1 MNPEQNPRQLRLLLA
16 GAAAALVVSLG
27 AFVLLQPAKS
37 SADWSL
43 FLGRFHPLVV
53 HLPIGVMLLVA
64 AAEVASFKSN
74 LRARLDPVI
83 TPVLVVLVGTALSAF
98 IAGLLLA
105 RGGGYP
111 EALLVPHQRLA
122 ALGMILLCS
131 SLAAWSLAR
140 WSLARERASARWR
153 QGYRALLA
161 AGVLSLGAGAHY
173 GGSMTHGETY
183 LVRYAPEPIRG
194 WFGVEPPKKTP
205 QVVVPSKD
213 PTVYADVVQPVLS
226 KFCVN
231 CHGPDKTKG
240 DLRLDSYAALMKGGE
255 SGPAIVARA
264 PEKSRLVS
272 ALALPLA
279 DADHMPPEGKPQP
292 TAAQIELISWWIL
305 RGAAEHER
313 VREVMPPA
321 AVLELLKTRVGAR
334 HSEEPLSPEAS
345 GPAPAPS
352 GSAPS
357 EPESGAAPAEP
368 PDASEPSESA
378 AAAAASPV
386 ASATR
391 GLVYEDLVAPLL
403 AARCAKCHGSAKQKG
418 KLRVDSLA
426 ALEKGGK
433 GGPAL
438 VSGDAARSSLVARL
452 RLPLADDEHMPPK
465 DEAQLTSEQIR
476 LLEWWIDAGAEPS
489 VSRDRL
495 PQSLAALRPPAP
507 APAAPPASAAGA
519 ATAATSPET
528 APSGQGSPRVEAA
541 PAAADEPGAAV
552 VPAPAELL
560 AELPEQ
566 IALFPDLILPLL
578 KEDCGDCHLGEPLMG
593 DLSVASFDDLM
604 RADVIVP
611 GEPQNSELLRR
622 VTLPV
627 SDDDR
632 MPPAGQDPLS
642 ALEIAALRFWIL
654 EGAEPDAIWPRDRLP
669 ADVARAVHSRLPAR
683 RATQATAPAAGS
695 GPRAE
700 PVTAGGCAAC
710 AVGADAGRRDGTAAA
725 LGLLVWLGAW
735 KQRTVGRRA
744 FPSPQSA
751 QSARRFFLS

>member
-1 MNPEQNPRQLRLLLA
+1 VDRVNPEPNPRQLRLLLA
-16 GAAAALVVSLG
+16 AAAAALVVTVG
-27 AFVLLQPAKS
+27 AFVLLQPTKS
-37 SADWSL
+37 SADWLL
-43 FLGRFHPLVV
+43 FFGRFHPLVV

-64 AAEVASFKSN
+64 AAEVASLKAN
-74 LRARLDPVI
+74 LRARLDPVV

-105 RGGGYP
+105 SGGGYP

-122 ALGMILLCS
+122 ALGMILLCA

-140 WSLARERASARWR
+140 WSVARERRSTRWR
-153 QGYRALLA
+153 QGYRALLG
-161 AGVLSLGAGAHY
+161 AGVLALGAGAHY

-183 LVRYAPEPIRG
+183 LVRYAPQPIAG
-194 WFGVEPPKKTP
+194 WFGVEPPKKAP
-205 QVVVPSKD
+205 QVVAPSKD

-272 ALALPLA
+272 ALRLPLA

-292 TAAQIELISWWIL
+292 SPAQVELISWWVL
-305 RGAAEHER
+305 RGAAERER
-313 VREVMPPA
+313 VREVLPPA
-321 AVLELLKTRVGAR
+321 AVLELLKTAAGTRQ
-334 HSEEPLSPEAS
+334 SEEAASPERA
-345 GPAPAPS
+345 GQAPAPP
-352 GSAPS
+352 GSAAT
-357 EPESGAAPAEP
+357 EPESGAPVEAEPAE
-368 PDASEPSESA
+368 ASEA
-378 AAAAASPV
+378 AEPAAGSVQAPL

-403 AARCAKCHGSAKQKG
+403 AARCTKCHGSAKQKG

-426 ALEKGGK
+426 ALVKGGK
-433 GGPAL
+433 GGPA
-438 VSGDAARSSLVARL
+438 VVAGSAARSPLVARL

-465 DEAQLTSEQIR
+465 DEAQLTPEQIR
-476 LLEWWIDAGAEPS
+476 LLQWWIDAGAEPS
-489 VSRDRL
+489 ISRDRL
-495 PQSLAALRPPAP
+495 PESLAALRPPAP
-507 APAAPPASAAGA
+507 ALAAPSASAAA
-519 ATAATSPET
+519 EADVATNPET
-528 APSGQGSPRVEAA
+528 TPSGEGSPAVAA

-552 VPAPAELL
+552 VPAPPELL

-578 KEDCGDCHLGEPLMG
+578 KAECGDCHLGEPLMG
-593 DLSVASFDDLM
+593 DLSVASFEDLM

-611 GEPQNSELLRR
+611 GEPKSSELLRR
-622 VTLPV
+622 VTLPA

-632 MPPAGQDPLS
+632 MPPAGEEPLS

-654 EGAEPDAIWPRDRLP
+654 EGAEPDATWGRDRLP
-669 ADVARAVHSRLPAR
+669 AEVARAVHSRLPAK
-683 RATQATAPAAGS
+683 RAMQASAPAAGS
-695 GPRAE
+695 APPVERA
-700 PVTAGGCAAC
+700 TAGGCAAC
-710 AVGADAGRRDGTAAA
+710 AVGADAGRGEGTPAA
-725 LGLLVWLGAW
+725 LGLLVWLGVW
-735 KQRTVGRRA
+735 KQRTFESGRQRRA
-744 FPSPQSA
+744 RSG
-751 QSARRFFLS
+751 